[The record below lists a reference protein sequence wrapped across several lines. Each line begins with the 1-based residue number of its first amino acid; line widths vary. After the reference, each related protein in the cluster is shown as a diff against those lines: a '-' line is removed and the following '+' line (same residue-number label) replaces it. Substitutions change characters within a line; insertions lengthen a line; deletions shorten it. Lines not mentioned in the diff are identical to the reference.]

1 MLLNQNWHASEDLAR
16 EARILALESV
26 PTKHAIPTTK
36 AAKQQHTCTNG
47 KEHKSGGS
55 KLYQLLIE
63 VQNTIKNVA
72 YGTCKAA

>member
-1 MLLNQNWHASEDLAR
+1 MPYQQQRLQ
-16 EARILALESV
+16 
-26 PTKHAIPTTK
+26 
-36 AAKQQHTCTNG
+36 KQQHTCTNG
-47 KEHKSGGS
+47 KEYKSGGN